1 MIRKQLDLKWAKYFK
16 QIPCQRRFTDGKGAY
31 GKMLHIPVIKEIQ
44 EHMYTCGG
52 FILIFGKT
60 NTIM

>member
-44 EHMYTCGG
+44 EHMYTCG
-52 FILIFGKT
+52 
-60 NTIM
+60 